1 MNLLNLFANFED
13 FFMQETKITLIYF
26 GLSLFVFLALIPW
39 ILDIE
44 FGLISIKAFS
54 IYGGIVIAF
63 LGGFIWGWDDQTN
76 SSLNLWCAI
85 GFSLMGLTTALLA
98 NTYSALSLILMI
110 LSLQLFLYFES
121 KQSNY
126 YKNSNKYADARN
138 LITNLVTICCITS
151 LAFIFNPYT

>member
-1 MNLLNLFANFED
+1 
-13 FFMQETKITLIYF
+13 MQETKVTLIYF

-44 FGLISIKAFS
+44 HGLISIKAFG

-76 SSLNLWCAI
+76 SSFNLWYAI
-85 GFSLMGLTTALLA
+85 GFSLMGLSTALLA
-98 NTYSALSLILMI
+98 HTHIALSLILI
-110 LSLQLFLYFES
+110 VFSLQLFLYFES
-121 KQSNY
+121 KRSEY
-126 YKNSNKYADARN
+126 YKNSNEYADARN
-138 LITNLVTICCITS
+138 LITNLVTICCMTL